1 MKHEYK
7 SVPVS
12 SGAGYYQCS
21 CGWRSKVEDDATMF
35 DKNRYSAMK
44 AWEAHVAES
53 ENVPMPKASP
63 FRNRIH
69 ANVGDHVLA
78 TKYGDGHAGDPW
90 VVGVIK
96 EIVTDNG
103 GTYCRCWTH
112 DEPDSARRYR
122 RAVRINLDAEAV
134 YLLTLGTWLERH
146 NPLKSVYS
154 VLGEYRKQKRSEPF
168 LAHDPEAIDD

>member
-1 MKHEYK
+1 
-7 SVPVS
+7 
-12 SGAGYYQCS
+12 
-21 CGWRSKVEDDATMF
+21 VEDDATMF